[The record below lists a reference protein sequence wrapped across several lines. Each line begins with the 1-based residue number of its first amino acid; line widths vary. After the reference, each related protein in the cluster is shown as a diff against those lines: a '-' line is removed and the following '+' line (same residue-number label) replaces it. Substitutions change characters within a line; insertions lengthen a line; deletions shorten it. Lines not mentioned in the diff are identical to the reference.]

1 MKKVFLSLLLS
12 LYFLSSLQA
21 SADPQININ
30 FTNLKIV
37 DFVKMVAKIT
47 KKNILLDQEIKGN
60 VDFVSVQPIRK
71 SQLYDLLLN
80 ILDTKGYSIRDTKSG
95 FLKIIKN
102 ADVTRTAPPVLS
114 RENISEVQTAI
125 ISVKNVSVKNVLR
138 QVNFLLSK
146 YGKLGLSY
154 DSNSVIVTDYPAN
167 IKAIK
172 SVLNALDK
180 QDNSD
185 IWSEGIYVIL
195 HLLEPIVPHIAYELS
210 SELFNLKN
218 LEGKIEVL
226 EEVFVKSNITY
237 AITISGKKRAEI
249 SVDASLNKDEVVAI
263 AKDAASK
270 WIDGK
275 EMIKE
280 IFVPNKLVNFV
291 VK

>member
-1 MKKVFLSLLLS
+1 ME
-12 LYFLSSLQA
+12 A
-21 SADPQININ
+21 
-30 FTNLKIV
+30 
-37 DFVKMVAKIT
+37 
-47 KKNILLDQEIKGN
+47 
-60 VDFVSVQPIRK
+60 
-71 SQLYDLLLN
+71 
-80 ILDTKGYSIRDTKSG
+80 
-95 FLKIIKN
+95 
-102 ADVTRTAPPVLS
+102 
-114 RENISEVQTAI
+114 
-125 ISVKNVSVKNVLR
+125 
-138 QVNFLLSK
+138 
-146 YGKLGLSY
+146 
-154 DSNSVIVTDYPAN
+154 
-167 IKAIK
+167 
-172 SVLNALDK
+172 LNALDK